1 MCFQN
6 KYRKDSDKTSEVS
19 GKTCLKPLFIAFIA
33 VFILLGITV
42 SPLLALQPEEILTL
56 SLEAQFKLDF
66 EGIQK
71 TQIYIKEKSCTVVA
85 KLIYQKPD
93 FSCIEYF
100 APSGIKGKI
109 ILDDGK
115 MRIDYAPD
123 TDKFHISFSLNSPE
137 VRERKKQNLNLMLTN
152 YEISQLPD
160 EDICERPAYVISL
173 IPKYAGN
180 PWLKIWI
187 DKETYL
193 SLKQERYASEEKLI
207 TSFTFTE
214 VYFGIRS
221 FREELYSTIPPELWQ
236 RKEFFARRIIESL
249 EQLREEVKF
258 PLFMPRYLPPGYE
271 FQEAVLLNEGRKKVS
286 LIYTNGL
293 KTILFSQNPKI
304 NVRMKNYYK
313 TYFKGKQGR
322 LQESMGAWNL
332 VWSEKGRTFVLIAD
346 VSREELTKIA
356 ESIE

>member
-1 MCFQN
+1 MFFQN
-6 KYRKDSDKTSEVS
+6 KYREDSDKTSQVL

-42 SPLLALQPEEILTL
+42 SPLLALQPEEILTF
-56 SLEAQFKLDF
+56 SLEAQFQLDF

-71 TQIYIKEKSCTVVA
+71 TQIYIEEKSYTAVA

-93 FSCIEYF
+93 FSYIKYF
-100 APSGIKGKI
+100 APPKIEGRI

-115 MRIDYAPD
+115 TCIDYTPGM
-123 TDKFHISFSLNSPE
+123 KKPRISFSLNSPE
-137 VRERKKQNLNLMLTN
+137 ARERKKQNLDLILAN

-160 EDICERPAYVISL
+160 EDICERSAYVISL

-193 SLKQERYASEEKLI
+193 SLKQERYTSEEKLI
-207 TSFTFTE
+207 TSSTFTE

-236 RKEFFARRIIESL
+236 GKELFARRIIESL

-258 PLFMPRYLPPGYE
+258 PLLKPRYLPPGYE
-271 FQEAVLLNEGRKKVS
+271 FQEAVLLNGGRKKVS
-286 LIYTNGL
+286 LIYANGL
-293 KTILFSQNPKI
+293 KTILFSQNPEI
-304 NVRMKNYYK
+304 NVKMKNYYK
-313 TYFKGKQGR
+313 MSFKEKQGR
-322 LQESMGAWNL
+322 LQISIGAWNL

-356 ESIE
+356 ESVE